1 MRILVLRQRAVVYCL
16 AVVLGLLLAASL
28 WPWVSVF
35 KQSYIPVFAPA
46 QGGTL
51 GPLLLSA
58 ERAETAGSVLW
69 MLLLKGALPAYEA
82 LGEGAYW
89 IELLEYITD
98 RIVTQE
104 PHRVLAMGI
113 AGLAAVDFASDVSPL
128 TISPAVPV
136 VPEPINNLPPA
147 PTPNASRAPLIF
159 LYHTHNSESFVPESG
174 QPHVYNNPEQ
184 TIVRVGLVLAQE
196 LEKLGASVIHS
207 SEDHVRQAFDQ
218 SYTRSLQTLTRTLR
232 EYPQIDFV
240 FDVHRDGLPRS
251 LTTTAIGGQSVA
263 RVKIVVGRNE
273 ALGHLNWRQNYAFAL
288 ALQQSLES
296 VHAGFSRGIL
306 LREHGRFNQHLHPR
320 TLLIEIGGHENTME
334 EVLRATRLLAQ
345 AIMALAP

>member
-1 MRILVLRQRAVVYCL
+1 MRVLVLRRKATVYCL
-16 AVVLGLLLAASL
+16 AALMGLLLAATL
-28 WPWVSVF
+28 WPWVTMLTS
-35 KQSYIPVFAPA
+35 SYIPAFAPA

-58 ERAETAGSVLW
+58 ERAETAGSLFW
-69 MLLLKGALPAYEA
+69 MLLLKGGLPAYQA

-89 IELLEYITD
+89 IELFEYMAD
-98 RIVTQE
+98 RIITQE

-113 AGLAAVDFASDVSPL
+113 PGLAAVEFAPGVSPI
-128 TISPAVPV
+128 TTSPDVPV
-136 VPEPINNLPPA
+136 VPEPINNTPPA
-147 PTPNASRAPLIF
+147 PLPNASRAPLIF
-159 LYHTHNSESFVPESG
+159 IYHTHNSESFVPESG
-174 QPHVYNNPEQ
+174 QPHVYSNPEQ

-207 SEDHVRQAFDQ
+207 AEDHVRQAFDQ
-218 SYTRSLQTLTRTLR
+218 SYTRSLQTLQRMLR

-251 LTTTAIGGQSVA
+251 LTTTTIGGQSVA

-273 ALGHLNWRQNYAFAL
+273 ALGHLNWRRNYAFAL
-288 ALQQSLES
+288 ALQRSLEA
-296 VHAGFSRGIL
+296 VHADLSRGIL
-306 LREHGRFNQHLHPR
+306 LREHGRFNQHLHPQ
-320 TLLIEIGGHENTME
+320 TLLIEIGGHENTMD